1 MPAAEALRLGA
12 LNSIHALRWLRHAV
26 VTVWAWLW
34 GSVLYLTKHKGSK
47 LELIQRD
54 VQELQ
59 KLPVHLA
66 LLVNERQISHSDLAR
81 LVNWCFCAGINYVSL
96 YDPRG
101 QHRYVL
107 VFHIQFSYMHVRMT
121 SSQDCRS
128 VCFSHNIIVCVCVRV
143 RVHVRVRV
151 RVRVHVRVRVR
162 VCGFIMGMTINSK
175 LCFGSFCQFMRKEIL
190 ISSIIIYKSQQPC
203 YNYLQAGNICD
214 TVNLAI
220 LASIFFTNI
229 TDGKQ

>member
-1 MPAAEALRLGA
+1 MSLTSAMPAAEALRLGA

-128 VCFSHNIIVCVCVRV
+128 VCFSHNIIVCACACACACVW
-143 RVHVRVRV
+143 VHNGDDHKQQTMFWEFLP
-151 RVRVHVRVRVR
+151 VHEERN
-162 VCGFIMGMTINSK
+162 INF
-175 LCFGSFCQFMRKEIL
+175 L
-190 ISSIIIYKSQQPC
+190 
-203 YNYLQAGNICD
+203 YNYI
-214 TVNLAI
+214 
-220 LASIFFTNI
+220 
-229 TDGKQ
+229 